1 MNYLQNI
8 SEWEY
13 SKLIDRMAQDDDVI
27 NARSLTYSMII
38 DQEFPSIWLTLF
50 GFVQNIQETAES
62 EMVQVWNKH
71 KVKVEIIA

>member
-1 MNYLQNI
+1 MFHNDVYSISIVFMSFTIIEFYFIFVFFIRQEMNYLQNI

-38 DQEFPSIWLTLF
+38 DQEFPSI
-50 GFVQNIQETAES
+50 
-62 EMVQVWNKH
+62 
-71 KVKVEIIA
+71 

>member
-50 GFVQNIQETAES
+50 GFVQNMQETAES

-71 KVKVEIIA
+71 RVRAEILV

>member
-50 GFVQNIQETAES
+50 GFVQNMQETAES

-71 KVKVEIIA
+71 RVRVEIIA

>member
-38 DQEFPSIWLTLF
+38 DQEFTSIWLTLF

-71 KVKVEIIA
+71 IVRVEIIA

>member
-71 KVKVEIIA
+71 RVRVEIIA